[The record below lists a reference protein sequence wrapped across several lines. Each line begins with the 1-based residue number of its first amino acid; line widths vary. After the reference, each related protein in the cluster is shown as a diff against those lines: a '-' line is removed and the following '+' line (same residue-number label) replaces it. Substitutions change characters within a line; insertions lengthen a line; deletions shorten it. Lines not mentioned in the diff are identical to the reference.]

1 MASPSHITPVH
12 RALTVTSLWLLL
24 PFSIQGLL
32 LWFLFLRQLTLFSQK
47 RNNRGVTKGETWD
60 GWV

>member
-1 MASPSHITPVH
+1 MAFPPHITPLH

-24 PFSIQGLL
+24 PFSIQRLL

-47 RNNRGVTKGETWD
+47 RNNRGATKGETQD